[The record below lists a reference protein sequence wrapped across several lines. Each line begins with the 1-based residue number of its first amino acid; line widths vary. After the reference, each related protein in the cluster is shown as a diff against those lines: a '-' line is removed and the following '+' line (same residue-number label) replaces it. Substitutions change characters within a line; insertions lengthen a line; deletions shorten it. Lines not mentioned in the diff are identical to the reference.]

1 MNTLDTIFILGLSII
16 PALMIL
22 GLILYSDRESKEP
35 ILLILFCFFSGF
47 ITTFLA
53 LNIQKV
59 LMNSIE
65 LLSKY
70 KDFST
75 NTCLILFFLSSIEEY
90 CKLFILYIF
99 ISKNKNFDDIYDGFV
114 YSAIIAL
121 SFAVLETIMYVLKEI
136 TFKNMTY
143 LTITRLFTAIPLHIV
158 CGIIMGYY
166 IALEKFS
173 KTQKQKNLELFKSLS
188 IPVIIHTSY
197 NIVLTYISTY
207 IKNEF
212 FTKITM
218 IIFIVCIYTF
228 GYIYIKKNIELNE
241 KFIKNKKYPQKY
253 NFLMHK
259 KDFEK
264 SNKK

>member
-90 CKLFILYIF
+90 CKLFILYIS
-99 ISKNKNFDDIYDGFV
+99 ILWLLLYSGFQILWW
-114 YSAIIAL
+114 Y
-121 SFAVLETIMYVLKEI
+121 
-136 TFKNMTY
+136 
-143 LTITRLFTAIPLHIV
+143 
-158 CGIIMGYY
+158 C
-166 IALEKFS
+166 FS
-173 KTQKQKNLELFKSLS
+173 RS
-188 IPVIIHTSY
+188 I
-197 NIVLTYISTY
+197 
-207 IKNEF
+207 
-212 FTKITM
+212 KICWS
-218 IIFIVCIYTF
+218 I
-228 GYIYIKKNIELNE
+228 
-241 KFIKNKKYPQKY
+241 
-253 NFLMHK
+253 
-259 KDFEK
+259 
-264 SNKK
+264 